1 MINGIGLS
9 NGGSLGIAAQT
20 PTQRSEAAAK
30 AKLPTA
36 ALEDSGQV
44 STTVSQ
50 ISAMGAPVDSDRVA
64 SLRSMIRAGVYRPDP
79 QAIAQKMIASDI
91 GASL

>member
-9 NGGSLGIAAQT
+9 TGGSLGITGQTAA
-20 PTQRSEAAAK
+20 QRSEAAAK
-30 AKLPTA
+30 AKLPAA

-44 STTVSQ
+44 TTTVSQ
-50 ISAMGAPVDSDRVA
+50 ISALGAPVDSDRVA
-64 SLRSMIRAGVYRPDP
+64 SLRSMIRAGVYRTDP
-79 QAIAQKMIASDI
+79 QAIAQKMIASDM